1 MTLEIMD
8 FEEYQK
14 KQATRLQNPPPRDVK
29 IPKEDREQ
37 DRIICRGGWY
47 MIPKKTSSGIDHF
60 EKTIQLQNPLL
71 LGVKMFLADVIYLSN
86 MQYDR
91 DHHNCSNFS
100 KEVREAAT
108 RKGIRCG
115 YVVISWVE
123 SEMTHAIVAFETDYG
138 LKFFE
143 PQLAE
148 EEDVII
154 GQRYSV
160 CLSGDVNDKII
171 SKVEIFWNDGTNK
184 IME

>member
-14 KQATRLQNPPPRDVK
+14 KQATRLQNP
-29 IPKEDREQ
+29 
-37 DRIICRGGWY
+37 
-47 MIPKKTSSGIDHF
+47 
-60 EKTIQLQNPLL
+60 LL

-86 MQYDR
+86 MRYDR
-91 DHHNCSNFS
+91 CSHNCSNFS
-100 KEVREAAT
+100 MEVQEAAT
-108 RKGIRCG
+108 KQGIRCG

-123 SEMTHAIVAFETDYG
+123 SEISHAIVAFETDYG

-154 GQRYSV
+154 GRRYSV
-160 CLSGDVNDKII
+160 CLSADVNNKII
-171 SKVEIFWNDGTNK
+171 G
-184 IME
+184 